1 MYSPIFNWSLFE
13 RIYPFLFSLFFSLC
27 LPPFI
32 TPGHYYVQSRE
43 FHIHSFYLCQSKK
56 KPEKTVNRPDH
67 TSKVCIK
74 SFLFFSP
81 PHHFCLTFLLFSSS
95 SKSVPPDHSTTSFFS
110 NMTMQRK
117 YRKMTQK
124 IQKKTRISLFTT
136 LPLFFAVKKKSI
148 FSSRPIVFLSYYNT
162 HKSQSPPFF
171 LVYFAGDFPQ
181 WICITMTYFP

>member
-124 IQKKTRISLFTT
+124 IQKTRISLFTT